1 MSAAAPRQMNLGVF
15 AVGNGNHVA
24 GWRHPGA
31 AKSGDDIGSYVDI
44 AQRAEAAAMDLV
56 FLADNVRCDLGDHP
70 GFVSRTEPFTTLSA
84 VAMCTR
90 RIGLVASGSTS
101 YTEPYNLA
109 RLVGSLDHISGGRAG
124 WNLVTT
130 NTPLSA
136 ENYGVAPVAHDE
148 RYEIASE
155 YVEVV
160 KGLWDGWEPDA
171 VVIDVESGR
180 FLDPGKVHELG
191 HRGKHFSVRGPL
203 NMSRC
208 PQGQPVIFQA
218 GSSRAGQAFAA
229 RHADV
234 VLAVQIDR
242 EQARDFYASLKREVA
257 AGGRDPDHCKVLPG
271 FLPVVGGT
279 EAEAKAKLTT
289 LAGYVD
295 ESVGFLTMTDRI
307 GHDFSRFPLDGPIPE
322 LPLPAEV
329 QGYARMMLT
338 PEYRATHTLRDL
350 YDHFA
355 VSRGYLISC
364 GTPEQIA
371 GTMEAWFT
379 GGACDGFI
387 VAPAHFPEALDD
399 FTRGVLPVLRAR
411 GLFRTEYRGPTLR
424 DHLELP
430 VPVNRYVRG

>member
-1 MSAAAPRQMNLGVF
+1 MNLGVF

-31 AKSGDDIGSYVDI
+31 AMSGDDIRAYVDI

-56 FLADNVRCDLGDHP
+56 FLADNVRCDLDDHP

-109 RLVGSLDHISGGRAG
+109 RLVGSLDHISAGRAG

-136 ENYGVAPVAHDE
+136 DNFGVAPVAHDE
-148 RYEIASE
+148 RYAVAEE
-155 YVEVV
+155 YIEVV
-160 KGLWDGWEPDA
+160 KGLWDGWEPGA
-171 VVIDVESGR
+171 KVMDVESGR
-180 FLDPGKVHELG
+180 FLDPAKVHELG
-191 HRGKHFSVRGPL
+191 HRGKYFRVRGPL

-234 VLAVQIDR
+234 VLGIQIDR
-242 EQARDFYASLKREVA
+242 GRARDFYASLKREVA
-257 AGGRDPDHCKVLPG
+257 AGGRAPEHCKILPG
-271 FLPVVGGT
+271 MLPVVGGT
-279 EAEAKAKLTT
+279 EAEAKAKLAT
-289 LAGYVD
+289 LASYVD
-295 ESVGFLTMTDRI
+295 ESVGFRTMTDRI
-307 GHDFSRFPLDGPIPE
+307 GHDFSRYPLDGPIPD
-322 LPLPAEV
+322 LPPSAEV

-338 PEYRATHTLRDL
+338 PEYRAKHTLRDL
-350 YDHFA
+350 YNNFA

-371 GTMEAWFT
+371 DTMEEWFT
-379 GGACDGFI
+379 GGACDGFV

-399 FTRGVLPVLRAR
+399 FTSGVLPLLRAR
-411 GLFRTEYRGPTLR
+411 GLFREGYSGPTLR
-424 DHLELP
+424 DHLGLP
-430 VPVNRYVRG
+430 VARNRYARA